1 LIIYCSFKGTV
12 SRSGVVD
19 PETFF
24 QQYEAMK
31 EDYDALRKRYADLIA
46 SHSGTV
52 HKLELSQVTTYRACY
67 SYLCAKLE
75 ITKSK

>member
-1 LIIYCSFKGTV
+1 MLMHSVGTL

-52 HKLELSQVTTYRACY
+52 HKLELSQVRKTE
-67 SYLCAKLE
+67 LE
-75 ITKSK
+75 YILNGF

>member
-1 LIIYCSFKGTV
+1 LGSYDFINVKHLLFVSLAGTV
-12 SRSGVVD
+12 NRSGVVD

-52 HKLELSQVTTYRACY
+52 HKLELSQV
-67 SYLCAKLE
+67 
-75 ITKSK
+75 